1 MTFGKMEIGSLNRR
15 TVLGLGIAVV
25 MVVWFGVIDRQETA
39 VVTPQESVPSA
50 EMRLERLR
58 RLVSMVPGKEAELK
72 VARERLGER
81 EKGMLAAETAAQAQ
95 AQLLETIHRLA
106 KQESIDARGAEELRI
121 KALADDYGEVSVIV
135 SFTCNIEQLV
145 NLMAALA
152 NEPQLLATNEIRIAS
167 GNPKQK
173 TIQVRLGLSA
183 VVPKKLVPAKKGL
196 ATF

>member
-1 MTFGKMEIGSLNRR
+1 MKLGKLEVGNLNRR
-15 TVLGLGIAVV
+15 TLLGFGIAAV
-25 MVVWFGVIDRQETA
+25 MALWFGVIDRQETA
-39 VVTPQESVPSA
+39 VVTPQDSVPSA

-72 VARERLGER
+72 VAQERLGVR
-81 EKGMLAAETAAQAQ
+81 EKGMMAAETAAQAQ
-95 AQLLETIHRLA
+95 AQLLEIVHKVA
-106 KQESIDARGAEELRI
+106 KQEGVDARGAEELRI
-121 KALADDYGEVSVIV
+121 KPLADDYGEVSVIV
-135 SFTCNIEQLV
+135 SFTCTIEQLV

-167 GNPKQK
+167 GNQKQK